1 MTESS
6 EVTSET
12 ATDSAVSASEAEPGQ
27 AMSKQEIVEKIR
39 AVMVDFFELDAS
51 EISEDSNLVEDLDID
66 SIDTIDLMIEMRK
79 HLDKEID
86 DMALLDC
93 KTIGDVAEVISK
105 M

>member
-12 ATDSAVSASEAEPGQ
+12 ATESAAGASDAGTSG
-27 AMSKQEIVEKIR
+27 MSKEEIVEKIR

-51 EISEDSNLVEDLDID
+51 EITEDSNLVEDLDID